1 MSNPTAND
9 EETKPAGADPSGQ
22 QPMFY
27 QRPEALLA
35 SQHGALR
42 LRREADFD
50 FARHTNSVPVT
61 GSEFA
66 QVMRFYPI
74 VFGGSTPFPVA
85 VLGLEETNLFVEPDA
100 SWTKRYYIPAYLRRY
115 PFVFIAHP
123 DGKQF
128 LLGVDRACKR
138 LVEDTQDTSPLFE
151 DGKPSGLTQDAMRFC
166 GAFQSDHRSTVAFTK
181 ALEEQNL
188 LVDNQARAQLPNG
201 RVFNLQGFKIVDR
214 AAFANLSDMVI
225 ADWHKKGWLPL
236 VHFHL
241 ASLDR
246 FQDLIAHSS
255 ADAKPD
261 AANISS

>member
-1 MSNPTAND
+1 MSTPTAD
-9 EETKPAGADPSGQ
+9 DDQTKPADAQEPSQ

-35 SQHGALR
+35 AQHASLR
-42 LRREADFD
+42 LRKEADFD

-61 GSEFA
+61 GSEFG

-74 VFGGSTPFPVA
+74 VFGGTSPFPVA
-85 VLGLEETNLFVEPDA
+85 VLGLEESNLFVEADG
-100 SWTKRYYIPAYLRRY
+100 SWTKNHYIPAYLRRY

-138 LVEDTQDTSPLFE
+138 LIEETQDTLPLFE

-181 ALEEQNL
+181 ALEGHSL
-188 LVDNQARAQLPNG
+188 LIDNQARAQLPDG
-201 RVFNLQGFKIVDR
+201 RQFNLQGFKIVDR

-225 ADWHKKGWLPL
+225 ADWHRKGWLPL

-246 FQDLIAHSS
+246 FQDLIAHSRFET
-255 ADAKPD
+255 KPD
-261 AANISS
+261 AGGRPN